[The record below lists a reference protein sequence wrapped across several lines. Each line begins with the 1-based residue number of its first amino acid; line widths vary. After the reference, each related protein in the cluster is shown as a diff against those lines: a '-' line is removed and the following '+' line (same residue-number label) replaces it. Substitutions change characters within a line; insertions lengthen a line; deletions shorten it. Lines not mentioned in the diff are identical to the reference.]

1 MQTGCAGSVG
11 RSALDF
17 LARTAGIDRIVA
29 TDVDEVRGLCA
40 VNATVA
46 GASHL
51 GYYPKIEFLRLD
63 LTDEEETA
71 SYLKQIK
78 PDVILHTGSLYT
90 SSTYYKP
97 LYQILKKLGVK
108 YARPAHTVAKDIFL
122 IYKLMKSV
130 RKTGISTHVLN
141 VSFPDNT
148 IPALAKI
155 GLAPTSG
162 FGNASLVLDAVRSV
176 VAHKLKVP
184 MRNVSVTVIAHHAFC
199 MNPPGTV
206 PYYARIRHLEED
218 ITAKFNVDEL
228 VGKAQTHIYGPR
240 WSVIDIVN
248 AHTAAQGARIASAI
262 VNDTGEIICA
272 PGVDGTPGTLPARF
286 DARGAKIVMPSDFS
300 MKEARELFEQGL
312 KIDGI
317 ERYEK
322 DGTIVFTEPTV
333 QILEEGLGL
342 KGWRT
347 LRLSDAQKMAKELI
361 VTYEK
366 LTQQLSAT
374 AKA

>member
-17 LARTAGIDRIVA
+17 LARTPGVDKIVA
-29 TDVDEVRGLCA
+29 TDIDQDRGICA
-40 VNATVA
+40 VSATTA

-51 GYYPKIEFLRLD
+51 GNYPKIEFLKLD
-63 LTDEEETA
+63 LTNEQETA
-71 SYLKQIK
+71 NVLKKIE

-97 LYQILKKLGVK
+97 LHQIMKKLGVK
-108 YARPAHTVAKDIFL
+108 FARPAHTIAKDVFL
-122 IYKLMKSV
+122 IYKLMKTV
-130 RKTGISTHVLN
+130 KNAGIDTHVLN

-162 FGNASLVLDAVRSV
+162 MGNASLILDAVRNV
-176 VAHKLKVP
+176 VAHKLAVP
-184 MRNVSVTVIAHHAFC
+184 MRNVSVTMIAHHAFC

-206 PYYARIRHLEED
+206 PYYARIRLLEED
-218 ITAKFNVDEL
+218 ITSKLNVDEL
-228 VGKAQTHIYGPR
+228 VGEAQRQIYGPG

-262 VNDTGEIICA
+262 ANDTGEVIYA

-286 DARGAKIVMPSDFS
+286 DANGARIVMPPGISRE
-300 MKEARELFEQGL
+300 KAQELFEQGL
-312 KIDGI
+312 KIDGVD
-317 ERYEK
+317 RYEK
-322 DGTIVFTEPTV
+322 DGTIVFTEATV
-333 QILEEGLGL
+333 QILEEGLGV

-347 LRLSDAQKMAKELI
+347 LALPDAQKMAKELI
-361 VTYEK
+361 TTYEK
-366 LTQQLSAT
+366 LLLSGI
-374 AKA
+374 

>member
-17 LARTAGIDRIVA
+17 LARTPGIGKIVA
-29 TDVDEVRGLCA
+29 ADVDEVRGVCA
-40 VNATVA
+40 VSATVA

-51 GYYPKIEFLRLD
+51 GDYPKIEFMKLD
-63 LTDEEETA
+63 LTDEEETGRV
-71 SYLKQIK
+71 LKQVQ

-90 SSTYYKP
+90 SSTYYTP
-97 LYQILKKLGVK
+97 LHKIMKKLGVK
-108 YARPAHTVAKDIFL
+108 FARPAHTIAKDVFL

-130 RKTGISTHVLN
+130 RNSGINTHVLN

-162 FGNASLVLDAVRSV
+162 MGNASLVLDAVRHV
-176 VAHKLKVP
+176 VAQKLGVS
-184 MRNVSVTVIAHHAFC
+184 MRNVSVTMIAHHAFC

-206 PYYARIRHLEED
+206 PYYARIRYLEED
-218 ITAKFNVDEL
+218 ITAKLNVNEL
-228 VGKAQTHIYGPR
+228 IAEAQTQIYGPG

-248 AHTAAQGARIASAI
+248 QHTAAQGARIAAAI
-262 VNDTGEIICA
+262 ANDTGEVIYA

-286 DARGAKIVMPSDFS
+286 DADGAKIVMPPGLSRE
-300 MKEARELFEQGL
+300 EAQALFEQGL

-317 ERYEK
+317 ERYEN

-361 VTYEK
+361 ATYQR
-366 LTQQLSAT
+366 LM
-374 AKA
+374 